1 MTPHPGPYL
10 TGPAPGPGSGSCR
23 INASITYVAD
33 DETEKIL
40 VASPRTLVAHAGSTG
55 RRPPAP
61 LPEPGVREP

>member
-10 TGPAPGPGSGSCR
+10 TGPAPGTGSDRCR
-23 INASITYVAD
+23 INASITYAAD

-55 RRPPAP
+55 RRPRRRCPSPA
-61 LPEPGVREP
+61 